1 MEPHHQPAA
10 CLEAPG
16 WASLGAAG
24 ASALAIAADMTLR
37 GYRQRM

>member
-1 MEPHHQPAA
+1 MQPYHRPPAW
-10 CLEAPG
+10 LEVLG
-16 WASLGAAG
+16 WASLAAAG